1 MKNIL
6 HVISSF
12 NGEGSYSVKLGNRII
27 ERIKG
32 VYPDSQVAVKHL
44 VEEEF
49 PHLNKDVVG
58 AFYTPVEN
66 RTDAQQKLLRV
77 SDEAIQQIF
86 DADIIVIGAPLY
98 NFGISSALKAWIDHI
113 ARAGVTFRYTE
124 NGPEGLVK
132 NKKVYIA
139 MSSGGIYSSG
149 RMQAYDFVSPYLR
162 TVLGF
167 LGMTDVEVVRAEG
180 TSLATT
186 KAEAVENALTLV
198 TV

>member
-12 NGEGSYSVKLGNRII
+12 NEEESYSVKLGNKII
-27 ERIKG
+27 ERVKE
-32 VYPDSQVAVKHL
+32 VYPDSRVHVRNLAEGRFQHL
-44 VEEEF
+44 KKESVQ
-49 PHLNKDVVG
+49 
-58 AFYTPVEN
+58 AFYTPEES
-66 RTDAQQKLLRV
+66 RTPPQKELLQI
-77 SDEAIQQIF
+77 SDEVIQEVF
-86 DADIIVIGAPLY
+86 DADILVIGAPLY
-98 NFGISSALKAWIDHI
+98 NFGISSLLKAWIDHI
-113 ARAGVTFRYTE
+113 ARAGVTFRYSE

-149 RMQAYDFVSPYLR
+149 PMQAYDFVSPYLR
-162 TVLGF
+162 TILGF

-180 TSLATT
+180 TSLATA